1 MEYKRKLERRKK
13 VVIKE
18 KVQSFGNFI
27 SSMIIPN
34 IGAFI
39 AWGFITAIFTPT
51 GWFPNE
57 KITLLVEPLTQYLLP
72 LLVGIT
78 GGKVTGGPRGGVV
91 AAIST
96 IGVIASTSIPMVLGA
111 MVMGPLSGYII
122 KKFDKII
129 KDKVPAGFEMLVNNF
144 SLAIIGMILAIVGL
158 FVIGPSMT
166 IIVGVMNIG
175 VSFIVKN
182 GLLPLLAVFIEP
194 IKVLFLNNAINHG
207 IIDIIALDQV
217 NEVGESILYLL
228 EANPGP
234 GLGVILAYWVYS
246 KGAMKESA
254 PSAAI
259 IQFLGGIHEIYFP
272 YILINPILII
282 APIVGSM
289 ASIMV
294 FLTFNS
300 GLVATASPGS
310 IFSIIMLSSKDDI
323 IGNLLG
329 VLVGG
334 IVSFIVSSLFFKRER
349 VKINEKDN
357 KNEDIKEVNI
367 DVNLENIKKIV
378 FACDVGMGS
387 SAMGATK
394 FRNKIK
400 ELNLNIDVDNSV
412 IEKIPDDADIVIT
425 HEGLLSSVKDKLNKH
440 QFIFIENFLDD
451 KKLDGLYEKICD
463 QFKRESKDIEIE
475 DFNHK
480 EKNPILDENNIIL
493 GLESESKEEA
503 IARAGELLFEKGYVN
518 CEYIDSMIERENRI
532 STYIGMG
539 IAIPHGTENGKN
551 EVKESGVVI
560 LQYPNG
566 INFQGQI
573 AYLIIAVAAKGN
585 DHLEILSN
593 IASSLGNIE
602 LLESLKTTAD
612 SQEILR
618 AFNI

>member
-207 IIDIIALDQV
+207 IIDVIALDQV
-217 NEVGESILYLL
+217 NEYGKSILYLL

-234 GLGVILAYWVYS
+234 GLGVILSYFIYS
-246 KGAMKESA
+246 KGTMKQSA

-259 IQFLGGIHEIYFP
+259 IQFFGGIHEIYFP
-272 YILINPILII
+272 YILINPSLLLAAII
-282 APIVGSM
+282 GSIV
-289 ASIMV
+289 SIIT

-300 GLVATASPGS
+300 GLIATASPGS
-310 IFSIIMLSSKDDI
+310 IFSIMMLSHKSDI
-323 IGNLLG
+323 LTNLLG
-329 VLVGG
+329 VCVGA
-334 IVSFIVSSLFFKRER
+334 IVSFFISAFLLKRKYR
-349 VKINEKDN
+349 EKDD
-357 KNEDIKEVNI
+357 KNTNRENVQELDLDIK
-367 DVNLENIKKIV
+367 DIKKIV

-387 SAMGATK
+387 SAMGATN
-394 FRNKIK
+394 FRNRIK
-400 ELNLNIDVDNSV
+400 DFNLDIEVVNSSV
-412 IEKIPDDADIVIT
+412 ANIPDDADIIIT
-425 HEGLLSSVKDKLNKH
+425 HKGLLDSIKKEINKDKI
-440 QFIFIENFLDD
+440 IFIENFLEDD
-451 KKLDGLYEKICD
+451 NLEVLYEKL
-463 QFKRESKDIEIE
+463 SKKNEGNEINAVE
-475 DFNHK
+475 DLL
-480 EKNPILDENNIIL
+480 EVENNTLLNEGNILL

-503 IARAGELLFEKGYVN
+503 IIRAGELLFNNGYTKY
-518 CEYIDSMIERENRI
+518 EYIDSMLERENII
-532 STYIGMG
+532 STYIGLG
-539 IAIPHGTENGKN
+539 IAIPHGTESGKS
-551 EVKESGVVI
+551 EVEKAGIIV
-560 LQYPNG
+560 LQYPKG
-566 INFQGQI
+566 IKFGTQT
-573 AYLIIAVAAKGN
+573 AYLLIAVAAKH
-585 DHLEILSN
+585 DEHLEIISS
-593 IASSLGNIE
+593 IAKSLEDIE
-602 LLESLKTTAD
+602 LIEKIKTTTNPKD
-612 SQEILR
+612 ILK
-618 AFNI
+618 AFNL

>member
-1 MEYKRKLERRKK
+1 MLKERLQKIGK
-13 VVIKE
+13 I
-18 KVQSFGNFI
+18 F

-34 IGAFI
+34 IGIFI
-39 AWGFITAIFTPT
+39 AWGFATAIFSEN
-51 GWFPNE
+51 GWYQNE
-57 KITLLVEPLTQYLLP
+57 RIAQLIGPIIKYLLP
-72 LLVGIT
+72 ILVGYT
-78 GGKVTGGPRGGVV
+78 GGKVIGGLRGGII
-91 AAIST
+91 ASMAT
-96 IGVIASTSIPMVLGA
+96 MGVIVGTNIPMLIGA
-111 MVMGPLSGYII
+111 MFIGPISGYII
-122 KKFDKII
+122 KEFDKRI
-129 KDKVPAGFEMLVNNF
+129 KDKIPVGFEMLVNNF
-144 SLAIIGMILAIVGL
+144 SIAIIGLILAIIGLFIVG
-158 FVIGPSMT
+158 P
-166 IIVGVMNIG
+166 
-175 VSFIVKN
+175 FIVIVSHTINEGAKFFLN
-182 GLLPLLAVFIEP
+182 KSLLPILAVFIEP
-194 IKVLFLNNAINHG
+194 AKILFLNNVINHG

-217 NEVGESILYLL
+217 NEIGESILYLL

-234 GLGVILAYWVYS
+234 GLGVILAYCVYS
-246 KGAMKESA
+246 KGVMKESA

-272 YILINPILII
+272 YILINPILIV
-282 APIVGSM
+282 ASIVGSM
-289 ASIMV
+289 ASIVV

-300 GLVATASPGS
+300 GLIATASPGS

-329 VLVGG
+329 VLVGV

-349 VKINEKDN
+349 VKINEEYN
-357 KNEDIKEVNI
+357 KNEKIKEVDI

-387 SAMGATK
+387 SAMGATR

-400 ELNLNIDVDNSV
+400 ELNLNIDVDNSSV
-412 IEKIPDDADIVIT
+412 EKIPDDADIVIT
-425 HEGLLSSVKDKLNKH
+425 HEGLLSSVKYRLNKH

-451 KKLDGLYEKICD
+451 KKLDKLYEKICD

-480 EKNPILDENNIIL
+480 EKKSILDENNIIL

-539 IAIPHGTENGKN
+539 IAIPHGTESGKN

-602 LLESLKTTAD
+602 LLESLKTTTD

-618 AFNI
+618 EFNI

>member
-1 MEYKRKLERRKK
+1 MLKERLQTLGK
-13 VVIKE
+13 
-18 KVQSFGNFI
+18 FF

-34 IGAFI
+34 IGIFI
-39 AWGFITAIFTPT
+39 AWGFATAIFIPT
-51 GWFPNE
+51 GWYPNE
-57 KITLLVEPLTQYLLP
+57 KIAELIDQIIKYLLP
-72 LLVGIT
+72 ILVGYT
-78 GGKVTGGPRGGVV
+78 GGKAVGGLRGGVV
-91 AAIST
+91 ASIAT
-96 IGVIASTSIPMVLGA
+96 MGVIAGANIPMLIGA
-111 MVMGPLSGYII
+111 MFIGPISGYII
-122 KKFDKII
+122 KRFDKRV
-129 KDKVPAGFEMLVNNF
+129 KDKIPVGFEMLVNNF
-144 SLAIIGMILAIVGL
+144 SVAIIGLILAIIGLFIVGPFIVIVSHAINEGVKFFINKSLLPILAI
-158 FVIGPSMT
+158 
-166 IIVGVMNIG
+166 
-175 VSFIVKN
+175 
-182 GLLPLLAVFIEP
+182 FIEP
-194 IKVLFLNNAINHG
+194 AKVLFLNNVINHG

-282 APIVGSM
+282 PPIVGSM

-367 DVNLENIKKIV
+367 DLNLENIKKIV

-400 ELNLNIDVDNSV
+400 ELNLNIDVDNSA

-480 EKNPILDENNIIL
+480 EKKPILDENNIIL

-539 IAIPHGTENGKN
+539 IAIPHGTESGKN

-602 LLESLKTTAD
+602 LLESLKTTTD

>member
-182 GLLPLLAVFIEP
+182 GLLPLLAVFMEP

-207 IIDIIALDQV
+207 IIGVIALDQV
-217 NEVGESILYLL
+217 NEYGKSILYLL

-234 GLGVILAYWVYS
+234 GLGVILSYFIYS
-246 KGAMKESA
+246 KGTMKQSA

-259 IQFLGGIHEIYFP
+259 IQFFGGIHEIYFP
-272 YILINPILII
+272 YILINPSLLLAAII
-282 APIVGSM
+282 GSIV
-289 ASIMV
+289 SIIT

-300 GLVATASPGS
+300 GLIATASPGS
-310 IFSIIMLSSKDDI
+310 IFSIMMLSHKSDI
-323 IGNLLG
+323 LTNLLG
-329 VLVGG
+329 VCVGA
-334 IVSFIVSSLFFKRER
+334 IVSFFISAFLLKRKYR
-349 VKINEKDN
+349 EKDD
-357 KNEDIKEVNI
+357 KNTNRENVQELDLDIK
-367 DVNLENIKKIV
+367 DIKKIV

-387 SAMGATK
+387 SAMGATN
-394 FRNKIK
+394 FRNRIK
-400 ELNLNIDVDNSV
+400 DFNLDIEVVNSSV
-412 IEKIPDDADIVIT
+412 ANIPDDADIIIT
-425 HEGLLSSVKDKLNKH
+425 HKGLLDSIKKEINKDKI
-440 QFIFIENFLDD
+440 IFIENFLEDD
-451 KKLDGLYEKICD
+451 NLEVLYEKL
-463 QFKRESKDIEIE
+463 SKKNEGNEINAVE
-475 DFNHK
+475 DLL
-480 EKNPILDENNIIL
+480 EVENNTLLNEGNILL

-503 IARAGELLFEKGYVN
+503 IIRAGELLFNNGYTKY
-518 CEYIDSMIERENRI
+518 EYIDSMLERENII
-532 STYIGMG
+532 STYIGLG
-539 IAIPHGTENGKN
+539 IAIPHGTESGKS
-551 EVKESGVVI
+551 EVEKAGIIV
-560 LQYPNG
+560 LQYPKG
-566 INFQGQI
+566 IKFSTQT
-573 AYLIIAVAAKGN
+573 AYLLIAVAAKH
-585 DHLEILSN
+585 DEHLEIISS
-593 IASSLGNIE
+593 IAKSLEDIE
-602 LLESLKTTAD
+602 LIEKIKTTTNPKD
-612 SQEILR
+612 ILK
-618 AFNI
+618 AFNL

>member
-1 MEYKRKLERRKK
+1 M
-13 VVIKE
+13 IKE
-18 KVQSFGNFI
+18 RVHNIGKFL

-34 IGAFI
+34 VGIFI
-39 AWGFITAIFTPT
+39 AWGLATAIFMPT
-51 GWFPNE
+51 GWYPNE
-57 KITLLVEPLTQYLLP
+57 RIAALIDPIIKYLLP
-72 LLVGIT
+72 ILVGYT
-78 GGKVTGGPRGGVV
+78 GGKVAGGVRGGIV
-91 AAIST
+91 ASIAT
-96 IGVIASTSIPMVLGA
+96 IGVIVGANIPMLIGA
-111 MVMGPLSGYII
+111 MIIGPISGYVI
-122 KKFDKII
+122 KRFDKLI
-129 KDKVPAGFEMLVNNF
+129 KEKIPVGFEMLVNNF
-144 SLAIIGMILAIVGL
+144 SIAIIGLILAIMGL
-158 FVIGPSMT
+158 F
-166 IIVGVMNIG
+166 IVGPCIVILSQLINQS
-175 VSFIVKN
+175 VEFFIDRS
-182 GLLPLLAVFIEP
+182 LLPILAIFIEP
-194 IKVLFLNNAINHG
+194 IKVLFLNNGINHG
-207 IIDIIALDQV
+207 IIDVVAIDQV
-217 NEVGESILYLL
+217 NKIGESILYLL

-400 ELNLNIDVDNSV
+400 ELNLNIDVDNSA

-480 EKNPILDENNIIL
+480 EKKSILDENNIIL

-539 IAIPHGTENGKN
+539 IAIPHGTESGKN

-602 LLESLKTTAD
+602 LLESLKTTTD

>member
-1 MEYKRKLERRKK
+1 M
-13 VVIKE
+13 IKE
-18 KVQSFGNFI
+18 RLQTLGKFF

-34 IGAFI
+34 IGIFI
-39 AWGFITAIFTPT
+39 AWGFATAIFIPT
-51 GWFPNE
+51 GWYPNE
-57 KITLLVEPLTQYLLP
+57 RIAELIDQIIKYLLP
-72 LLVGIT
+72 ILVGYT
-78 GGKVTGGPRGGVV
+78 GGKRVGGLRGAVV
-91 AAIST
+91 ASIAT
-96 IGVIASTSIPMVLGA
+96 MGVIVGTNIPMLIGA
-111 MVMGPLSGYII
+111 MFIGPISGYII

-129 KDKVPAGFEMLVNNF
+129 KDKIPVGFEMLVNNF
-144 SLAIIGMILAIVGL
+144 SVAIIGLILAIIGLFIVGPFIVIVSHIINAGVKFFINKSLLPILAI
-158 FVIGPSMT
+158 
-166 IIVGVMNIG
+166 
-175 VSFIVKN
+175 
-182 GLLPLLAVFIEP
+182 FIEP
-194 IKVLFLNNAINHG
+194 AKVVFLNNVINHG

-217 NEVGESILYLL
+217 NELGESILYLL

-254 PSAAI
+254 PSASI
-259 IQFLGGIHEIYFP
+259 IQFFGGIHEIYFP

-282 APIVGSM
+282 PSILGNM
-289 ASIMV
+289 ASIVV

-300 GLVATASPGS
+300 GLISTASPGS
-310 IFSIIMLSSKDDI
+310 IFSIIMLSSKGNV

-329 VLVGG
+329 VLVGV
-334 IVSFIVSSLFFKRER
+334 IVSFIASSLFFKREMI
-349 VKINEKDN
+349 KINEKDN

-394 FRNKIK
+394 FKNKIK
-400 ELNLNIDVDNSV
+400 DLNLGIDIVNSSV
-412 IEKIPDDADIVIT
+412 EKIPDDADIVIT
-425 HEGLLSSVKDKLNKH
+425 HEGLLSSVRNYLNKH
-440 QFIFIENFLDD
+440 QFIFIESFLDD
-451 KKLDGLYEKICD
+451 KKLDSLYEKLYHK
-463 QFKRESKDIEIE
+463 FKKENEVMEVENLNGIQKTQILESS
-475 DFNHK
+475 
-480 EKNPILDENNIIL
+480 NIIL
-493 GLESESKEEA
+493 GLSSESKEEA

-518 CEYIDSMIERENRI
+518 YEYIDSMIERENKI

-539 IAIPHGTENGKN
+539 IAIPHGTESGKN

-566 INFQGQI
+566 ISFGGQI
-573 AYLIIAVAAKGN
+573 AYLIIAVAAKGS

-602 LLESLKTTAD
+602 VLESLKTTND
-612 SQEILR
+612 SKEILR

>member
-207 IIDIIALDQV
+207 IIDVIALDQV
-217 NEVGESILYLL
+217 NEYGKSILYLL

-234 GLGVILAYWVYS
+234 GLGVILSYFIYS
-246 KGAMKESA
+246 KGTMKQSA

-259 IQFLGGIHEIYFP
+259 IQFFGGIHEIYFP
-272 YILINPILII
+272 YILINPSLLLAAII
-282 APIVGSM
+282 GSIV
-289 ASIMV
+289 SIIT

-300 GLVATASPGS
+300 GLIATASPGS
-310 IFSIIMLSSKDDI
+310 IFSIMMLSHKSDI
-323 IGNLLG
+323 LTNLLG
-329 VLVGG
+329 VCVGA
-334 IVSFIVSSLFFKRER
+334 IVSFFISAFLLKRKYR
-349 VKINEKDN
+349 EKDD
-357 KNEDIKEVNI
+357 KNTNRENVQELDLDIK
-367 DVNLENIKKIV
+367 DIKKIV

-387 SAMGATK
+387 SAMGATN
-394 FRNKIK
+394 FRNRIK
-400 ELNLNIDVDNSV
+400 DFNLDIEVVNSSV
-412 IEKIPDDADIVIT
+412 ANIPDDADIIIT
-425 HEGLLSSVKDKLNKH
+425 HKGLLDSIKKEINKDKI
-440 QFIFIENFLDD
+440 IFIENFLEDD
-451 KKLDGLYEKICD
+451 NLEVLYEKL
-463 QFKRESKDIEIE
+463 SKKNEGNEINAVE
-475 DFNHK
+475 DLL
-480 EKNPILDENNIIL
+480 EVENNTLLNEGNILL

-503 IARAGELLFEKGYVN
+503 IIRAGELLFNNGYTKY
-518 CEYIDSMIERENRI
+518 EYIDSMLERENII
-532 STYIGMG
+532 STYIGLG
-539 IAIPHGTENGKN
+539 IAIPHGTESGKS
-551 EVKESGVVI
+551 EVEKAGIIV
-560 LQYPNG
+560 LQYPKG
-566 INFQGQI
+566 IKFGTQT
-573 AYLIIAVAAKGN
+573 AYLLIAVAAKH
-585 DHLEILSN
+585 DEHLEIISS
-593 IASSLGNIE
+593 IAKSLEDIE
-602 LLESLKTTAD
+602 LIEKIKTTTYPKD
-612 SQEILR
+612 ILK
-618 AFNI
+618 AFNL

>member
-1 MEYKRKLERRKK
+1 MLKERLQTLGK
-13 VVIKE
+13 
-18 KVQSFGNFI
+18 FF

-34 IGAFI
+34 IGIFI
-39 AWGFITAIFTPT
+39 AWGFATAIFMPT
-51 GWFPNE
+51 GWYPNE
-57 KITLLVEPLTQYLLP
+57 RIAELIDPIIKYLLP
-72 LLVGIT
+72 ILVGYT
-78 GGKVTGGPRGGVV
+78 GGKVVGGLRGGVV
-91 AAIST
+91 ASIAT
-96 IGVIASTSIPMVLGA
+96 IGVIVGANIPMLIGA
-111 MVMGPLSGYII
+111 MIVGPVSGYII
-122 KKFDKII
+122 KRFDKRI
-129 KDKVPAGFEMLVNNF
+129 KNNIPVGFEMLVNNF
-144 SLAIIGMILAIVGL
+144 SIAIIGLILAIIGLFIVG
-158 FVIGPSMT
+158 P
-166 IIVGVMNIG
+166 
-175 VSFIVKN
+175 FIVIVSHTINEGAKFFLN
-182 GLLPLLAVFIEP
+182 KSLLPILAVFIEP
-194 IKVLFLNNAINHG
+194 AKILFLNNVINHG

-217 NEVGESILYLL
+217 NEIGESILYLL

-234 GLGVILAYWVYS
+234 GLGVILAYCVYS
-246 KGAMKESA
+246 KGVMKESA

-272 YILINPILII
+272 YILINPILIV
-282 APIVGSM
+282 ASIVGSM
-289 ASIMV
+289 ASIVV

-300 GLVATASPGS
+300 GLIATASPGS

-329 VLVGG
+329 VLVGV

-349 VKINEKDN
+349 VKINEEYN
-357 KNEDIKEVNI
+357 KNEKIKEVDMN
-367 DVNLENIKKIV
+367 VNLENIKKIV

-387 SAMGATK
+387 SAMGATR

-400 ELNLNIDVDNSV
+400 ELNLNIDVDNSSV
-412 IEKIPDDADIVIT
+412 EKIPDDADIVIT
-425 HEGLLSSVKDKLNKH
+425 HEGLLSSVKYRLNKH

-451 KKLDGLYEKICD
+451 KKLDKLYEKIYD
-463 QFKRESKDIEIE
+463 KFKRESKDIEIE
-475 DFNHK
+475 RENLKDK
-480 EKNPILDENNIIL
+480 EKKPILDENNIIL

-518 CEYIDSMIERENRI
+518 CEYIDSMIERENGI

-539 IAIPHGTENGKN
+539 IAIPHGTEGGKN

-566 INFQGQI
+566 INFGGQI
-573 AYLIIAVAAKGN
+573 AYLIIAVAASKS

-602 LLESLKTTAD
+602 ILESLKTTTD
-612 SQEILR
+612 SQKILR